1 MLIINFYLSIC
12 LLDYKRVRK
21 SMPNYQN
28 GKIYKLVDYTNGD
41 IYIGSTTQ
49 TLSRRRQKHISDSKN
64 HGKICNNR
72 VITYSSHP
80 IIMNGNH
87 NIVLLELFP
96 CNMKDELRM
105 KEQEWIDKTE
115 CINSQRAYRSP
126 EYIENY
132 NREWFKQRA
141 INQKEELKKYKSE
154 LFKYQSSWGGA
165 RQRENNLLNIDDDLF
180 L

>member
-96 CNMKDELRM
+96 CNGLIKQNVLTLKEHTDHPNILR
-105 KEQEWIDKTE
+105 I
-115 CINSQRAYRSP
+115 IIVSGS
-126 EYIENY
+126 
-132 NREWFKQRA
+132 NREQ
-141 INQKEELKKYKSE
+141 
-154 LFKYQSSWGGA
+154 
-165 RQRENNLLNIDDDLF
+165 
-180 L
+180 